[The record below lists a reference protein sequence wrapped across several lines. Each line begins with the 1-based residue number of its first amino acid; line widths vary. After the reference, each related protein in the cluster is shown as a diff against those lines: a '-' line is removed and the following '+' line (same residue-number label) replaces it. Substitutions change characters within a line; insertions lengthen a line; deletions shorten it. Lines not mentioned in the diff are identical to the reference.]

1 MSATTKVRP
10 SLSLPKLPKRE
21 SSAVPRSQIER
32 LWFVSGGI
40 VAFVM
45 LLVGYFFFIS
55 PQRSN
60 TSDVNSRAATVQQQ
74 NVALQARLDALR
86 EQNKNL
92 PKYQAELAALKQA
105 LPSDSAISDFL
116 RTLQSLGN
124 ATLTDVESLT
134 VGEPVA
140 VVAPVAAAPSATS
153 TTTPVAPATPTDGAA
168 APEPTVAN
176 AYSLPI
182 TASVSGSANAL
193 SKFLDQLQSVQ
204 PRAVLISSVGL
215 SGGSASG
222 ASNGATGSSGGY
234 TLTLTMQAFVAP
246 NISTSG
252 LPAASSTAA
261 GN

>member
-1 MSATTKVRP
+1 
-10 SLSLPKLPKRE
+10 LPKRE
-21 SSAVPRSQIER
+21 SNAVPRSQIER
-32 LWFVSGGI
+32 LWFVAGGVI
-40 VAFVM
+40 AFVM

-60 TSDVNSRAATVQQQ
+60 TSDINSRAATVRQQ

-124 ATLTDVESLT
+124 ATLTDVQSLT
-134 VGEPVA
+134 VGEPAA
-140 VVAPVAAAPSATS
+140 VVAPVAAAPTGATS
-153 TTTPVAPATPTDGAA
+153 TSAPVAPATPTDGAA
-168 APEPTVAN
+168 APEATVAS
-176 AYSLPI
+176 AYSLSI
-182 TASVSGSANAL
+182 TASVAGSANAL
-193 SKFLDQLQSVQ
+193 TKFLDQLQEVQ
-204 PRAVLISSVGL
+204 PRAVLISNIGL

-222 ASNGATGSSGGY
+222 SSTASSSGGY
-234 TLTLTMQAFVAP
+234 TLTLTMKAFVAP
-246 NISTSG
+246 VTATAG
-252 LPAASSTAA
+252 APVASSTAA